1 MNQNKHKPV
10 LLSEVEDILSP
21 KAGERYLD
29 VTAGY
34 GGHAS
39 AVIDAI
45 GSSGSAVLV
54 DRDQNAVSY
63 LKEMFGSRPEVKI
76 VKNDFLSA
84 SKDLQAT
91 GAKFDLILA
100 DLGVSSPHLDN
111 AMRGFSFTKE
121 GPLDMRMDEDQPI
134 TAADIVNTAD
144 EAELTRILRL
154 YGEVRSAHRVSRL
167 IIEHRPY
174 HSTTELANIVA
185 KTSKRWEKTHPATKV
200 FQALRI
206 AVNQELEMLEQALP
220 IWIDLLNDNGRL
232 AVISFH
238 SLEDRLV
245 KQAFAEY
252 GASGY
257 DAVVRILTKH
267 PIEGDKSEIV
277 FNPRARSAKLRAVAK
292 IKI

>member
-10 LLSEVEDILSP
+10 LLSEVKDILSP
-21 KAGERYLD
+21 AKGERYLD

-45 GSSGSAVLV
+45 GSQGAAVLV
-54 DRDQNAVSY
+54 DRDQNAISY
-63 LKEMFGSRPEVKI
+63 LNEMFKNRSEVKI

-111 AMRGFSFTKE
+111 AMRGFSFKSE
-121 GPLDMRMDEDQPI
+121 GPLDMRMDEDQEI
-134 TAADIVNTAD
+134 TASDIVNTAD
-144 EAELTRILRL
+144 QAELVRILRL
-154 YGEVRSAHRVSRL
+154 YGEVRNAPRVSRL
-167 IIEHRPY
+167 IIEHRPF
-174 HSTTELANIVA
+174 HSTTELASVVA

-206 AVNQELEMLEQALP
+206 AVNQELEQLQQALP

-267 PIEGDKSEIV
+267 PIEGDESEIV

>member
-10 LLSEVEDILSP
+10 LLSEVKDILAP
-21 KAGERYLD
+21 KRGQRYLD

-39 AVIDAI
+39 AVMEAI

-54 DRDQNAVSY
+54 DRDQNAIKY
-63 LKEMFGSRPEVKI
+63 LSETFKNRSDVEI
-76 VKNDFLSA
+76 IHNDFLSA
-84 SKDLQAT
+84 SKDLQAK

-111 AMRGFSFTKE
+111 AMRGFSFSKE
-121 GPLDMRMDEDQPI
+121 GPLDMRMDDRQSV

-144 EAELTRILRL
+144 AAELVQILRD
-154 YGEVRSAHRVSRL
+154 YGEVSNAPKLARL
-167 IIEHRPY
+167 IIENRPFQ
-174 HSTTELANIVA
+174 TTKELATVVA
-185 KTSKRWEKTHPATKV
+185 KTSKRWAKTHPATKV

-206 AVNQELEMLEQALP
+206 AVNQELELLKEALP
-220 IWIDLLNDNGRL
+220 VWIDLLNDNGRL
-232 AVISFH
+232 VVISFH

-252 GASGY
+252 GGGGY
-257 DAVVRILTKH
+257 DAIVQILTKH
-267 PIEGDKSEIV
+267 PVEGDKTEIV

>member
-54 DRDQNAVSY
+54 DRDQNAISY
-63 LKEMFGSRPEVKI
+63 LNEMFDSRPEVKI

-111 AMRGFSFTKE
+111 AMRGFSFSKE

-144 EAELTRILRL
+144 AAELTRILRL